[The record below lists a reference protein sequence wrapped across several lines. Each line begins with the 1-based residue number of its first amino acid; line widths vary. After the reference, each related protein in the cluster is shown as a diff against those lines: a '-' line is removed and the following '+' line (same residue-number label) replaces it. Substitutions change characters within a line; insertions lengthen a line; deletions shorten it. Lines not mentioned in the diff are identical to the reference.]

1 MAATHPTSPQAPAQ
15 DEILTVAEIERRY
28 PDEWVLLEITQDH
41 KRHERVKG
49 RLIAHS
55 PNRDDLDEPYRHLRT
70 ERPQAHTFEFYTG
83 ELVRDDVVVI
93 L

>member
-1 MAATHPTSPQAPAQ
+1 M
-15 DEILTVAEIERRY
+15 AEIERRH

-49 RLIAHS
+49 RLLAHS
-55 PNRDDLDEPYRHLRT
+55 ANRNDLDEPFRRFVAAH
-70 ERPQAHTFEFYTG
+70 PQVPTYEFYTG
-83 ELVRDDVVVI
+83 EVVAPGVVAA